1 MKVLFMISHP
11 AHFHMFRYTINNLQ
25 QDGHEVVVVIRPKD
39 VLEQLCID
47 ANMPYYKVKNRP
59 KKWGMF
65 GLAIFLIEKIIEVL
79 HIARK
84 EKPDM
89 LVGSDGVLAVVGKI
103 LRIPA
108 FECYE
113 DDGEAIALYAKMF
126 FPIYTGLLGPQCC
139 SAWKWEC
146 KKLGYPSYQELGYIH
161 PNQFTANK
169 EIVEKYGIDTTK
181 PYFVIRFAQLTAHH
195 DVGIHGMNTQI
206 AEHVVNMLKPHGQI
220 YITSERELEP
230 QFESYRIRINPL
242 DMHHVMA
249 FASLYIGD
257 SQTMAA
263 EAGVLGT
270 PFVRF
275 NDFVGRLSYLH
286 ELEAPTDYT
295 PRKDGYVPFVDKHVP
310 DEIHYSLGYGHK
322 TADVEGFYNSIAKW
336 LAIPNRKEI
345 CAQRREKMLSEKIDY
360 AKFLTWFIENYPDS
374 QQQTRDNQQNNAFWA
389 QFK

>member
-11 AHFHMFRYTINNLQ
+11 AHFHMFRYTIDNLQ
-25 QDGHEVVVVIRPKD
+25 KDGHQVVNVIRPKD

-47 ANMPYYKVKNRP
+47 ANLPFYKVTDRP
-59 KKWGMF
+59 KKWGMI
-65 GLAIFLIEKIIEVL
+65 GLGVSLVEKIFEVFK
-79 HIARK
+79 IARK
-84 EKPDM
+84 EKPDI
-89 LVGSDGVLAVVGKI
+89 LIGSDGVLAVVGK
-103 LRIPA
+103 LLHIPS

-113 DDGEAIALYAKMF
+113 DDAEAIALYAKMF
-126 FPIYTGLLGPQCC
+126 FPIYTGLICPKCC
-139 SAWKWEC
+139 SAWKWNN
-146 KKLGYPSYQELGYIH
+146 KKIAYPSYQEFGYLY
-161 PNQFTANK
+161 PSQFTPDK
-169 EIVEKYGIDTTK
+169 SVVEKYGIDTSKT
-181 PYFVIRFAQLTAHH
+181 YFLIRFAKLTAHH

-206 AEHVVNMLKPHGQI
+206 AEHVVELLKSHGQI

-230 QFESYRIRINPL
+230 QFEPYRIRINPL

-275 NDFVGRLSYLH
+275 NDFVGRLSYIH
-286 ELEAPTDYT
+286 ELECPTDYT

-310 DEIHYSLGYGHK
+310 DDVHYCLGYGHK
-322 TADVEGFYNSIAKW
+322 TADIEGFYRSIEKW
-336 LAIPNRKEI
+336 MAEPNRKEI
-345 CAQRREKMLSEKIDY
+345 CAERRERMLSEKIDY
-360 AKFLTWFIENYPDS
+360 AKYLTWFIENYPAS
-374 QQQTRDNQQNNAFWA
+374 QQETRENQENAAFWA

>member
-11 AHFHMFRYTINNLQ
+11 AHFHMFRYTIDNLQ
-25 QDGHEVVVVIRPKD
+25 QHGHEVVNVIRPKD

-47 ANMPYYKVKNRP
+47 ANMPFYKVKNRP
-59 KKWGMF
+59 KKWGML
-65 GLAIFLIEKIIEVL
+65 GLAIFLVEKIIEVL
-79 HIARK
+79 RIAHK
-84 EKPDM
+84 EKPDI
-89 LVGSDGVLAVVGKI
+89 LIGSDGVLAVVGKI

-113 DDGEAIALYAKMF
+113 DDGEAIALYARMF
-126 FPIYTGLLGPQCC
+126 FPIYTGLICPKCC
-139 SAWKWEC
+139 SAWKWNS
-146 KKLGYPSYQELGYIH
+146 KKLAYPSYQEFGYLY
-161 PNQFTANK
+161 PSQFSPDNT
-169 EIVEKYGIDTTK
+169 IVQKYGIDTSK
-181 PYFVIRFAQLTAHH
+181 PYFLIRFAKLTAHH

-206 AEHVVNMLKPHGQI
+206 AEHVIELLKPHGQI

-230 QFESYRIRINPL
+230 QFEPYRIRINPL

-275 NDFVGRLSYLH
+275 NDFVGRLSYIH

-295 PRKDGYVPFVDKHVP
+295 PRKDGYVPVIDKHVP
-310 DEIHYSLGYGHK
+310 DDIHYCLGYGHK
-322 TADVEGFYNSIAKW
+322 TADVEGFYRSIEKW
-336 LAIPNRKEI
+336 ILEPNRKTI
-345 CAQRREKMLSEKIDY
+345 CAERRKRMLSEKIDY
-360 AKFLTWFIENYPDS
+360 AKFLTWFIENYPAS
-374 QQQTRDNQQNNAFWA
+374 AKQTRENQKNDAFWG